1 MARIFQR
8 RIGMVIVL
16 VLACGQAWAQQDAF
30 SESAEDAEGDPL
42 AGDVDGEAI
51 VRSSAFDDDDPW
63 KPLNRRVHNFN
74 EFFDSNIGRPVARGY
89 DRVTPEPVSGSV
101 SNFFSNLGEFSNI
114 ANSLLQGKG
123 ESALISTGRFVFNST
138 FGLLGLFDVA
148 SSFELPRQNEDF
160 GQTLGYWGV
169 DSGPYMVLPFIG
181 PSTVRDSAGMGV
193 DYFSPGAWDAIE
205 SPDYYAARTL
215 WAVDLRASLLPLERS
230 ITGDRYIFMR
240 NAYLQRRDYL
250 VNDGQITDD
259 PFADDDD
266 DFLDDF

>member
-1 MARIFQR
+1 MARKLYRHF
-8 RIGMVIVL
+8 GLAMVL
-16 VLACGQAWAQQDAF
+16 VLACGQVWAQQDAF
-30 SESAEDAEGDPL
+30 AEDDENGEGDPL
-42 AGDVDGEAI
+42 AGDVDGDAI
-51 VRSSAFDDDDPW
+51 ARSSAFDDDDPW

-74 EFFDSNIGRPVARGY
+74 EFFDSNVARPVARGY
-89 DRVTPEPVSGSV
+89 DQVTPEPVSGSV

-114 ANSLLQGKG
+114 ANSVLQGKG

-148 SSFELPRQNEDF
+148 SSFELPEQNEDF

-169 DSGPYMVLPFIG
+169 SSGPYVVLPFVG

-193 DYFSPGAWDAIE
+193 DYFSPSTWDVIE

-230 ITGDRYIFMR
+230 ITGDRYTFIR
-240 NAYLQRRDYL
+240 NAYLQRREYL
-250 VNDGQITDD
+250 VQDGQITDD
-259 PFADDDD
+259 PFSDEDD